1 MRQNKGLQC
10 RSIQVVQLKFDLD
23 FEAPTS
29 DQMFDSIGM
38 ANTLNKISVW
48 ALIGLTLKCY
58 YFIFTL
64 KNVAN
69 RDCITE
75 KRQYLKAK

>member
-1 MRQNKGLQC
+1 
-10 RSIQVVQLKFDLD
+10 
-23 FEAPTS
+23 
-29 DQMFDSIGM
+29 MFDSIGM
-38 ANTLNKISVW
+38 ANTLNKISVQ

-69 RDCITE
+69 RDYITE
-75 KRQYLKAK
+75 NRQYLKAK